1 MHNWAARWQ
10 GCRFRTD
17 EGRLFKHPFAL
28 ALVGEVGECGN
39 DMLLLVLGMC
49 VVAKTTGLRLRESTF
64 LTQSNCCGLGATT
77 LSGMAAN
84 KSPNL

>member
-17 EGRLFKHPFAL
+17 EGGLFKHPFTL

-39 DMLLLVLGMC
+39 DMLLPVLGMC
-49 VVAKTTGLRLRESTF
+49 VVVKATGLRESIF

-77 LSGMAAN
+77 LSGMIAN
-84 KSPNL
+84 KSPDL